1 MARAGDDCR
10 LPSLA
15 GAKWLIAPAT
25 RAVFAALIAEDAEAR
40 AVGGAVRNALMGTA
54 VKDIDIATTAPPDAT
69 VGGDLHRVDTH
80 D

>member
-1 MARAGDDCR
+1 MAHAGDDGR
-10 LPSLA
+10 LPSLT

-25 RAVFAALIAEDAEAR
+25 RAVFAALIAEGAEAR
-40 AVGGAVRNALMGTA
+40 AVGGAVRNALIGTA
-54 VKDIDIATTAPPDAT
+54 VKDIDIATTVPPNAT

>member
-10 LPSLA
+10 LPSLT

-40 AVGGAVRNALMGTA
+40 AVGGAVRNALIGTA

-69 VGGDLHRVDTH
+69 VGGDLHRVDMH

>member
-10 LPSLA
+10 LPSLT
-15 GAKWLIAPAT
+15 GARWLIAPAT
-25 RAVFAALIAEDAEAR
+25 RAVFAALIAEDVEAR

-54 VKDIDIATTAPPDAT
+54 VKDLDIATTAPPDAT
-69 VGGDLHRVDTH
+69 VGGDLHRVDMH

>member
-25 RAVFAALIAEDAEAR
+25 RAVFAALIAEGAEAR
-40 AVGGAVRNALMGTA
+40 AIGGAVRNALIGTA
-54 VKDIDIATTAPPDAT
+54 VKDIDIATTVPPNAT

>member
-15 GAKWLIAPAT
+15 GVKWLMEPAT
-25 RAVFAALIAEDAEAR
+25 RAVFAALLAEGAEAP
-40 AVGGAVRNALMGTA
+40 AVGGAVCNALMGTA

-80 D
+80 G